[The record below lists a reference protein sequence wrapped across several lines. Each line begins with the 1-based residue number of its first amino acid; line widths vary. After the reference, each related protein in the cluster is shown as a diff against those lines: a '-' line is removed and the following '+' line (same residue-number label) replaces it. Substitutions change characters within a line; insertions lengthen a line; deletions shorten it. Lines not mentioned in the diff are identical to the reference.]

1 MVTRSCPLLLE
12 RKYRVTGVA
21 VLDIVEG
28 NPINSFCY
36 LDSY

>member
-1 MVTRSCPLLLE
+1 MLLE

-28 NPINSFCY
+28 NPINFLSY
-36 LDSY
+36 LDSC